1 VSEGESFSYA
11 REENADM
18 RRVKDERGEP
28 VPLTRED
35 TIELTRFRWF
45 LEEAAERLK
54 RGASKDEAEGAAYVH
69 VYHEDAP
76 Q

>member
-1 VSEGESFSYA
+1 
-11 REENADM
+11 M
-18 RRVKDERGEP
+18 RRVLDDEGRP
-28 VPLTRED
+28 VPLSRED

-45 LEEAAERLK
+45 LEEAAERTK

-69 VYHEDAP
+69 VYPEDAP